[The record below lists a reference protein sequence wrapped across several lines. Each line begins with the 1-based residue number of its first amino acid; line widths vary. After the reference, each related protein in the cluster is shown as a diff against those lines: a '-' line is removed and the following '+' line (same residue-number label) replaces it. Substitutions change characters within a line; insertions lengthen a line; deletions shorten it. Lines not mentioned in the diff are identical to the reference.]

1 MAIAPRRYVSPNPPS
16 APPVGGGGGL
26 KFPKDLTA
34 GGRNFTTSIF
44 FQRYT
49 GGAGPFGG
57 GFGTAGGLGGGSI
70 TLPIPRKINDVQTV
84 VWEEASMVSAAL
96 GASNT
101 LQGLSTAGAFAG
113 AAVNLRLNPALIMM
127 FKQPNFKEWN
137 FQWTLA
143 ANSPDESQTIA
154 DIVREFKRNMSPTK
168 AGAGGMFY
176 GYPAVARVS
185 FNPNERFLTRL
196 KPAAIMAVQ
205 TDFTAAGQPSF
216 FNNGAPTIVN
226 LTVSMRETELWTAE
240 DFVF

>member
-16 APPVGGGGGL
+16 APPTGGGGGL

-34 GGRNFTTSIF
+34 GGRNFTTNIF
-44 FQRYT
+44 FQRYNA
-49 GGAGPFGG
+49 GGMGGIGPFGG
-57 GFGTAGGLGGGSI
+57 AGGGSI

-84 VWEEASMVSAAL
+84 IWEETSIVSAAL
-96 GASNT
+96 GVSNT
-101 LQGLSTAGAFAG
+101 LQGLSTAGAIAG
-113 AAVNLRLNPALIMM
+113 AGVNLRLNPALLMM

-143 ANSPDESQTIA
+143 PNSPDESQAIA
-154 DIVREFKRNMSPTK
+154 DIVREFKRNMSPGK
-168 AGAGGMFY
+168 MGPFY
-176 GYPAVARVS
+176 TYPAVAQVS
-185 FNPNERFLTRL
+185 FSPNARFLTRL

-216 FNNGAPTIVN
+216 FNSGAPTIVN